1 MIGRDYIGLIVFMGC
16 VLGSAP
22 LGAASFQLTP
32 QQIDEAILAGGRSAG
47 VEEFGREWQVVN
59 SDGRSVSVVTPFH
72 RLALIARNAALKDEP
87 LRQRDVAR
95 ALRESRD
102 RLSFWVML
110 RGPREDF
117 ASRFQP
123 VLTSRGKEIKA
134 SFVQNERTARR
145 EEDGRYLARC
155 LFSFPVA
162 DLDPNGKIT
171 LVVRDHE
178 GRNVARFSVDLA
190 AMR

>member
-1 MIGRDYIGLIVFMGC
+1 MTGRYYIGLIVFMGC

-32 QQIDEAILAGGRSAG
+32 RQIDEAIMVGQGSVASEA
-47 VEEFGREWQVVN
+47 FGSEWLVVN
-59 SDGRSVSVVTPFH
+59 PNDASISVVTPFH
-72 RLALIARNAALKDEP
+72 RLALAARNAALKDKP
-87 LRQRDVAR
+87 LRERDVAR
-95 ALRESRD
+95 ALREGRG

-117 ASRFQP
+117 AHRFQP
-123 VLTSRGKEIKA
+123 VLTGRGKEIKA

-145 EEDGRYLARC
+145 EEDGRYMARC
-155 LFSFPVA
+155 LYSFPVA
-162 DLDPNGKIT
+162 DLDPNGNIT

-178 GRNVARFSVDLA
+178 GRNVARFRVNLA